1 MADQADAER
10 RRIVLHPRTAA
21 ARRVDRRRTYGSHVR
36 GFSVQNDD
44 VFELVYAQRRS
55 AIRYLLILTASIAAA
70 IGALVLIP
78 GFVDVTVRGVPVPW
92 ILFGPAL
99 LFEIVVLA
107 WLHDRA
113 SLQTEK
119 TWTDEHKPAEHK
131 GDIQ

>member
-55 AIRYLLILTASIAAA
+55 AIRYLLILTASIAC
-70 IGALVLIP
+70 
-78 GFVDVTVRGVPVPW
+78 
-92 ILFGPAL
+92 L
-99 LFEIVVLA
+99 LYTSPSPRDLSTSRMPSSA
-107 WLHDRA
+107 
-113 SLQTEK
+113 
-119 TWTDEHKPAEHK
+119 
-131 GDIQ
+131 